1 MAPPTISVMD
11 LTSQLGLYALVQLGA
26 PHPSGYGHW
35 PQIALGDAP
44 LAPRFDWHR
53 PPPGQVP
60 PAPGDAA
67 EAAVL
72 IVGPGARDQ
81 LLRALPA
88 LERSALPRVWIYLT
102 PSALMEEL
110 ALQTSA
116 LQQQERT
123 QIYRLP
129 DSSPQ
134 TFWLVLL
141 EQLHQFG
148 MRDADPSSLPDTSL
162 DPNHMT
168 SNLKQSMDAAM
179 TINGAL
185 AVALVDYRSGM
196 CLAQAGGGFNL
207 DLAAAGNTE
216 VVRAKLKTVE
226 SLGLRKGIEDIL
238 ITLSD
243 QYHLIRLV
251 PNTEGLFLYLVLDK
265 EKGNLALARFKLTDI
280 ERSLRV

>member
-1 MAPPTISVMD
+1 M
-11 LTSQLGLYALVQLGA
+11 GLYALAQLTA
-26 PHPSGYGHW
+26 ERPTGYGSWLQVGLADTQFGPHFNW
-35 PQIALGDAP
+35 IRPSPDQAPKMPAADTAALI
-44 LAPRFDWHR
+44 
-53 PPPGQVP
+53 
-60 PAPGDAA
+60 
-67 EAAVL
+67 L
-72 IVGPGARDQ
+72 IVGPGALNQ
-81 LLRALPA
+81 LRQVIPL
-88 LERSALPRVWIYLT
+88 LEAAKLAHTWIYLT

-110 ALQTSA
+110 ALQASQIPKQPHA
-116 LQQQERT
+116 

-134 TFWLVLL
+134 TLWLVLL
-141 EQLHQFG
+141 EQLQQFG
-148 MRDADPSSLPDTSL
+148 LRDVRSSSQSAH
-162 DPNHMT
+162 PNDSTFMT
-168 SNLKQSMDAAM
+168 SNLKQSIDMAM

-251 PNTEGLFLYLVLDK
+251 PNAQGLFLYLVLDK

-280 ERSLRV
+280 ERMLVV